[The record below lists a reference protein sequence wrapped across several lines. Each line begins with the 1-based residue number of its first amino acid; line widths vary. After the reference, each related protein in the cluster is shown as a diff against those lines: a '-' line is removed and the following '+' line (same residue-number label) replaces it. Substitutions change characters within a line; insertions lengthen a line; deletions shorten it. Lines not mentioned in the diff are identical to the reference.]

1 MHPEIVTTSERMV
14 YSVASEKHGNAKRY
28 RVDLLA
34 NNGAGACS
42 CTDFCTR
49 RQPNLD
55 DGMPP
60 MGPFTCCKH
69 LRKAQLHFLLEL
81 LQEMAKS
88 EEAK

>member
-1 MHPEIVTTSERMV
+1 MV
-14 YSVASEKHGNAKRY
+14 WSVASENNTHKRY

-42 CTDFCTR
+42 CTDFNTR

-60 MGPFTCCKH
+60 LGPFTLCKH
-69 LRKAQLHFLLEL
+69 LRKTQRHFLYEL
-81 LQEMAKS
+81 LKEMARS
-88 EEAK
+88 EES